1 MENGAQR
8 KRKVPLIH
16 RVQNNIRLAEKNAYD
31 PVLISIGPY
40 HHGTPS
46 LAAAEKDKWASLDYI
61 LKLNQERNLQDYL
74 HVLSSLTDRA
84 RNTYSEEIEM
94 DEDKFLQMLLL
105 DGCFII
111 VSLYGTAGLFNNLD
125 RKERGTLIDKA
136 VTGSSKNKAEVSEVE
151 LTDFNAE
158 ESIQRGKSV
167 HTSEDRCGDKGP
179 WYNSFVAHD
188 LLLLENQ
195 IPFFI
200 VKGIYELLVS
210 DDSTSRLLT
219 DNIGDN
225 IQITKGRGASTLC
238 KNTKRLFDHK
248 SPHSLLDI
256 NFVHGVVEIPFLMI
270 DDKTSFLFRNIVAF
284 EQSCPQFGN
293 YFTAYVC
300 FVSQLLSLPKDVTIL
315 AKRGIIVHQM
325 RSDDEVSVL
334 FTKLGK
340 NVDFDVNGK
349 YYLRHLC
356 HVMEEHYQSR
366 LNRWMA
372 WLWQNHFSNP
382 WLSLAVIAG
391 AVVLLCTILQSLFAL
406 LAHVKPADPQ

>member
-1 MENGAQR
+1 MPCDSRCRRGRHSAAWRWPTTGAVKPDSSSSKAADCERGEAPRRRCGGNRSGDVRGDEGRPAERKMKFQRVFQMENGAQR

-16 RVQNNIRLAEKNAYD
+16 RVQNNIHLAEKNAYD

-74 HVLSSLTDRA
+74 HVLSSLPDRA

-111 VSLYGTAGLFNNLD
+111 VSLYGTAGLFV
-125 RKERGTLIDKA
+125 RKQEVCD
-136 VTGSSKNKAEVSEVE
+136 GSSKNKAEVSEVE

-158 ESIQRGKSV
+158 ESIQRDQGQRSINTV
-167 HTSEDRCGDKGP
+167 QE
-179 WYNSFVAHD
+179 Y
-188 LLLLENQ
+188 
-195 IPFFI
+195 
-200 VKGIYELLVS
+200 
-210 DDSTSRLLT
+210 
-219 DNIGDN
+219 
-225 IQITKGRGASTLC
+225 STLVI
-238 KNTKRLFDHK
+238 F
-248 SPHSLLDI
+248 
-256 NFVHGVVEIPFLMI
+256 
-270 DDKTSFLFRNIVAF
+270 
-284 EQSCPQFGN
+284 
-293 YFTAYVC
+293 
-300 FVSQLLSLPKDVTIL
+300 LLSLPKDVTIL

-325 RSDDEVSVL
+325 HSDDEVSVL

-366 LNRWMA
+366 LNREKVISPGYGGRASRATFGGRPGGRKRARANIAM
-372 WLWQNHFSNP
+372 LRGIRGRRKSGGSRNHDDELLFSVTDSTCFYSINEN
-382 WLSLAVIAG
+382 
-391 AVVLLCTILQSLFAL
+391 
-406 LAHVKPADPQ
+406 K

>member
-1 MENGAQR
+1 M
-8 KRKVPLIH
+8 
-16 RVQNNIRLAEKNAYD
+16 
-31 PVLISIGPY
+31 
-40 HHGTPS
+40 
-46 LAAAEKDKWASLDYI
+46 
-61 LKLNQERNLQDYL
+61 
-74 HVLSSLTDRA
+74 
-84 RNTYSEEIEM
+84 
-94 DEDKFLQMLLL
+94 
-105 DGCFII
+105 
-111 VSLYGTAGLFNNLD
+111 
-125 RKERGTLIDKA
+125 IDKA

-179 WYNSFVAHD
+179 CYNSFVAHD

-219 DNIGDN
+219 DNIGECIEGVLFNYPKSIKEFERPVDFHHLVHLCHMYFRSRAEEHQHCAG
-225 IQITKGRGASTLC
+225 IQYFGYFRKKYFKVGNQLEENHWVGTDKQNFSLHGEPQILRWRRAEQYHDAGIEFK
-238 KNTKRLFDHK
+238 KRPFDHK

-325 RSDDEVSVL
+325 HSDDEVSVL

-366 LNRWMA
+366 LNR
-372 WLWQNHFSNP
+372 
-382 WLSLAVIAG
+382 
-391 AVVLLCTILQSLFAL
+391 
-406 LAHVKPADPQ
+406 